1 MVADDRDNCA
11 ALVQYFENRMT
22 LGVPILAEL
31 TSFIAALTVLATAI
45 AAEQAVTYG
54 TLAPGAI
61 SIAEQSGVRAEI
73 CRDHLIDPADIK
85 MKIPASYRL
94 LNASAL
100 AKDDP
105 GLAAL
110 LANTPRYG
118 NHFVGSLCF
127 MLIENYDV
135 DGVRV
140 ISQKA
145 SPMAFWWVHAERVGE
160 ADPRMQ
166 GKSEWLQLASWY
178 ADKDVDRAGIAKSD
192 PMAEFVPIDVDEA
205 KSGIWRVRLKHGTET
220 VEATISVTGEPQ
232 RRKSPQPGFMTVG
245 STGESARYFTVF
257 TYFGHHHQTAE
268 GIWAASGGGVFS
280 RAFGVPD
287 EAAAFGTFFQSR
299 WQARA
304 ALYEFNR

>member
-1 MVADDRDNCA
+1 MIAKLKAC
-11 ALVQYFENRMT
+11 
-22 LGVPILAEL
+22 
-31 TSFIAALTVLATAI
+31 IAALASLAAAT

-54 TLAPGAI
+54 ALAPGAI

-73 CRDHLIDPADIK
+73 CRDHLIDPADVK
-85 MKIPASYRL
+85 MKLPASYRL
-94 LNASAL
+94 LNASEL

-110 LANTPRYG
+110 LAKVPRYE

-145 SPMAFWWVHAERVGE
+145 SPMAFWWAHAERIGD

-178 ADKDVDRAGIAKSD
+178 ADMDVDRRGITKSD
-192 PMAEFVPIDVDEA
+192 PMAEFVPIEVEET
-205 KSGIWRVRLKHGTET
+205 KPGTWRVRLKPANET
-220 VEATISVTGEPQ
+220 LDATIIVTGEPQ
-232 RRKSPQPGFMTVG
+232 KRKSPQPGFMTVP

-268 GIWAASGGGVFS
+268 GTWTASGGGKFS
-280 RAFGVPD
+280 RALDVPG

-299 WQARA
+299 WHARA
-304 ALYEFNR
+304 ALYEFGHKKQ